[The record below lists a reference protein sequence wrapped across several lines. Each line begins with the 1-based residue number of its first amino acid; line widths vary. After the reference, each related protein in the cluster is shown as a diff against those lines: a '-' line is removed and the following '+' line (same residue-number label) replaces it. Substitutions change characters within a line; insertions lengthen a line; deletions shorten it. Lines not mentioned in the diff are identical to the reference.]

1 MNIAIVLG
9 LLVVLGALAAAG
21 FFMIRGGGATESG
34 DDTRG
39 ENANAKRR
47 MARALTVRIAVSV
60 AVFLAVL
67 LAWHFGVLKP
77 GGLPVGK

>member
-9 LLVVLGALAAAG
+9 LLVVLAALAAAG
-21 FFMIRGGGATESG
+21 FFMVRGGGATESTG
-34 DDTRG
+34 DRH
-39 ENANAKRR
+39 ESQKRR

-60 AVFLAVL
+60 VVFLAIL
-67 LAWHFGVLKP
+67 LAWHFGILKP